1 MQVTGIELL
10 SLLIEQDWFIPFFS
24 RMVHW
29 LNGNGAWTVPVVA
42 GPYYSGNQR
51 TIPYRENGGKNNH
64 FFNASCHVQDFK
76 KKLLTLYTI
85 NAHFIRM
92 IPPDRR

>member
-29 LNGNGAWTVPVVA
+29 LNVNGAGTVPVVT
-42 GPYYSGNQR
+42 GTYYPGNQR
-51 TIPYRENGGKNNH
+51 TIPYRENRGKTTNFLMHPVTCRVLKN
-64 FFNASCHVQDFK
+64 
-76 KKLLTLYTI
+76 Y
-85 NAHFIRM
+85 
-92 IPPDRR
+92 